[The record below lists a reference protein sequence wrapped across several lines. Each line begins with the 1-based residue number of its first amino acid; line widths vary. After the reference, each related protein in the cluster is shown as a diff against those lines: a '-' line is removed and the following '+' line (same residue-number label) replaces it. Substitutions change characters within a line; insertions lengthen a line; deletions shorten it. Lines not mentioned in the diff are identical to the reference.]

1 MNGLLCCGNKFNSY
15 TELPGDARNFWDS
28 PRMRLYRWELV
39 ILRVY
44 LSTAERAGDTG
55 IVTTTLFIIRKCD
68 QFGSFHARYSFH
80 QNTPSCSDVASGL
93 RGPVVTELSQLIY
106 RLSVAISLSAIEWN
120 DVAKSTATIRSP
132 FCGYNMAFCGVKGRR
147 VIVFF
152 SKHSVRWFMK
162 MSVGSLCCQQSV
174 FQRYHSEKHY
184 FESFTHKL
192 AAKAAGIEITSLSPC
207 V

>member
-106 RLSVAISLSAIEWN
+106 RLSVAISLSAIE
-120 DVAKSTATIRSP
+120 
-132 FCGYNMAFCGVKGRR
+132 
-147 VIVFF
+147 
-152 SKHSVRWFMK
+152 
-162 MSVGSLCCQQSV
+162 
-174 FQRYHSEKHY
+174 
-184 FESFTHKL
+184 
-192 AAKAAGIEITSLSPC
+192 
-207 V
+207 